1 MRRSF
6 SKYPAST
13 LLVLIIGLP
22 LTLLAQQQSR
32 TQLNVERLR
41 INEEIETTENLLNSA
56 SDTKASTLSKI
67 NALELQI
74 DARTR
79 LIDNL
84 RKEELVIEE
93 SKKSNLLE
101 KQQVDIASDELSE
114 EYYEI
119 LRIQYRNKLLKGDRK
134 LLANSTDLKTYLTKH
149 RYLEI
154 YKDLVK
160 YKAND
165 LTDMYSQSSDYSE
178 SISTLT
184 KSQEELITE
193 QIDEK
198 LQLEEE
204 MERLIS
210 SAKNLTVKEQSMKL
224 KLDNQHREREVYNQA
239 IEALLLNSLKSQNS
253 NNNQI
258 NPTNHTDASALAEI
272 VDIERKKGFLPYPVS
287 DYTVIKIFGLQPHPD
302 IPGINIDNKGLD
314 LTTSNLQVNAI
325 YKGVVSGISEI
336 SANNIAIIINHGGDY
351 YSAYSGLN
359 SVQVSEGVN
368 VSAGESL
375 GLLYPG
381 VNGTGELHF
390 EFYKGRQRMNPKH
403 WLKNN

>member
-287 DYTVIKIFGLQPHPD
+287 DYTVTKIFGLQPHPD

>member
-1 MRRSF
+1 MIRSF
-6 SKYPAST
+6 SKYPVSA

-22 LTLLAQQQSR
+22 ITLIAQQQNR
-32 TQLNVERLR
+32 AQLNAERLR
-41 INEEIETTENLLNSA
+41 INEEIETTENLLNLA
-56 SDTKASTLSKI
+56 SDTKATTLSKI

-79 LIDNL
+79 LIENM
-84 RKEELVIEE
+84 RNEALVIEE
-93 SKKSNLLE
+93 SKKSNIVE
-101 KQQVDIASDELSE
+101 KQQVDAASEELSE

-119 LRIQYRNKLLKGDRK
+119 LRIQYRNKLLKGDRR
-134 LLANSTDLKTYLTKH
+134 LLANSTDLRTYLTKH

-165 LTDMYSQSSDYSE
+165 LTDMYAQSSDYSE

-210 SAKNLTVKEQSMKL
+210 SAKNMTVEEQSMKQ
-224 KLDNQHREREVYNQA
+224 KLDNQHREREEYNQA
-239 IEALLLNSLKSQNS
+239 IEALLISSLKNQTL

-258 NPTNHTDASALAEI
+258 NSAKSTDASTLAEI
-272 VDIERKKGFLPYPVS
+272 LDIERKKGFLPYPVS
-287 DYTVIKIFGLQPHPD
+287 DYTVTKIFGLQPHAD

-314 LTTSNLQVNAI
+314 LATNNLQVNAI
-325 YKGVVSGISEI
+325 YKGVVTGISEV
-336 SANNIAIIINHGGDY
+336 SANNIAVIINHGGDY

-359 SVQVSEGVN
+359 KVQVSKGVN
-368 VSAGESL
+368 VSTGQSL
-375 GLLYPG
+375 GLLHPTA
-381 VNGTGELHF
+381 NGTGNLHF